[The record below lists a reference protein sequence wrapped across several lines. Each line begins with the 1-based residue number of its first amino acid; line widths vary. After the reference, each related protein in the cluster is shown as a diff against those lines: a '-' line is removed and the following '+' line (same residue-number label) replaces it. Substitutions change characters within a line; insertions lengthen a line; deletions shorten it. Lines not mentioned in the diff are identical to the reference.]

1 MAGQWTPG
9 PWYIKRD
16 SVFPCIATRH
26 PDWLDQEVA
35 DTCASKSVFAIDGR
49 EEDHS
54 AANAA
59 LISAAPDLAEAL
71 TGLIGLIELIIPTL
85 EGTQRIGV
93 EDNHRLK
100 DARAALAKAGA
111 L

>member
-1 MAGQWTPG
+1 MAGQWKSG
-9 PWYIKRD
+9 PWEVLDDPDGLRVTLDGDRD
-16 SVFPCIATRH
+16 GLTVCEFPF
-26 PDWLDQEVA
+26 DWEA
-35 DTCASKSVFAIDGR
+35 D
-49 EEDHS
+49 H
-54 AANAA
+54 ANAR